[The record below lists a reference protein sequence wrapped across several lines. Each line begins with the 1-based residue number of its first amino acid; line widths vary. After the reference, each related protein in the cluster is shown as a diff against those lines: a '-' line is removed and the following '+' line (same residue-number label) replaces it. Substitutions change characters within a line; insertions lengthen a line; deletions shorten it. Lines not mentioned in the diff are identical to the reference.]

1 MMFEVI
7 VLVFFFL
14 RRLGVSQTC
23 LFFKFFIGKQ
33 LWFPPSARSKIHPCS
48 QDCLLLDL
56 SPYIAG
62 TFENMCFAIPLP
74 GGTSTACEI
83 WMASLWARQRTK
95 ERKKETNVQPKTLLS
110 ISTIFSSS
118 LWPFQTQ
125 DKDCFKWG
133 VHNYKHQLVVLVVS
147 FGENY
152 YLKEESH

>member
-7 VLVFFFL
+7 VLFFFFL

-56 SPYIAG
+56 FPYIAG

-95 ERKKETNVQPKTLLS
+95 ERKKQMSNPKLCFQSAPFFLLPSDLFKLKIKIALNEVYTITNTS
-110 ISTIFSSS
+110 
-118 LWPFQTQ
+118 
-125 DKDCFKWG
+125 
-133 VHNYKHQLVVLVVS
+133 
-147 FGENY
+147 
-152 YLKEESH
+152 